1 MIPGYSGHVPRLQD
15 DVGRSFGKATR
26 ELSPPRPA
34 TAVVQSR
41 SASTGRFH
49 IPGYR
54 GYVPNMVN
62 SFEHTY
68 ADSTRRALQETDEMN
83 RGYEAFPPR
92 ERYMTGRG
100 FSLPRDIPET
110 HRPSTAGASLHSRA
124 VAVDAAGEGRPI
136 PGYTGYIPT
145 LREARLERTFGR
157 AVSSALE
164 VTRSARL
171 PRNGAA
177 TSRTGPQQQ
186 SAAASSVSGAQT
198 ERRRDSE
205 SMDALI
211 PKPSRIPGYQGYV
224 PVRFSFFRHVSIV

>member
-1 MIPGYSGHVPRLQD
+1 MIPGYSGHVPRLQN

-34 TAVVQSR
+34 TASTQTR
-41 SASTGRFH
+41 STSSTGTYH

-68 ADSTRRALQETDEMN
+68 ADSTRAALQELGSTT
-83 RGYEAFPPR
+83 RGYEAYPPR
-92 ERYMTGRG
+92 DRYLTGRG

-110 HRPSTAGASLHSRA
+110 HRPSTAGAALQTRA
-124 VAVDAAGEGRPI
+124 VAVDSAGEGKPI

-164 VTRSARL
+164 VSRSARSM
-171 PRNGAA
+171 RSSGGAA
-177 TSRTGPQQQ
+177 TARTAQPA
-186 SAAASSVSGAQT
+186 AAASRHRCHDDDASTA
-198 ERRRDSE
+198 RRR
-205 SMDALI
+205 AW
-211 PKPSRIPGYQGYV
+211 R
-224 PVRFSFFRHVSIV
+224 RR